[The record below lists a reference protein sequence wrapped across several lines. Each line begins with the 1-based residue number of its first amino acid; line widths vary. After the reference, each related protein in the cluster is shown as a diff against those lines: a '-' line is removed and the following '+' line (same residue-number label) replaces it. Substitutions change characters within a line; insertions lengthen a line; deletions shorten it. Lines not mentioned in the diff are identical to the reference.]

1 MVEYLEKYIVG
12 REFNVEFED
21 FPKQIKKSPQRCEDA
36 FWAYLG
42 VHPTGVEPVTA

>member
-1 MVEYLEKYIVG
+1 M
-12 REFNVEFED
+12 FNIL
-21 FPKQIKKSPQRCEDA
+21 KTKKSPQRCEDA